1 MTTEADIKIFALSDI
16 TRRIAEVLEPARSK
30 RFWVRA
36 ELGEISEKSGHLYG
50 TLLEMEQG
58 KQVARMSFSLWR
70 NDRARI
76 AAAFERAGLAFELKA
91 GMKIV
96 LYCQLNF
103 HPVFGLSLQAVDADP
118 RFVLGELELR
128 RREIIERL
136 RARGDHERNKAL
148 RVPRLPLR
156 IGLITSRESAAYF
169 DVIQTLRNGGFAF
182 RVSLTDATMQG
193 EKAEQSILDALAALA
208 PLDLDLVILI
218 RGGGSKTDLA
228 TLDSERIAQA
238 IAAYRKPVW
247 VAIGHETDS
256 GVLDVV
262 AHSAFKTP
270 TALAE
275 HIVQRFLNAERDMAI
290 AQERLQRA
298 WAHVLGMHQLRMRE
312 DSIGIQQGSRKM
324 AELARSE
331 LRASMER
338 LRRSVAERTHA
349 ELRALDT
356 DARDMHAGLREA
368 LRRRETT
375 VLDARRRMYLL
386 ASGAL
391 SLQAQALGQQRTRL
405 SPARIASMIESARR
419 ALGQAEH
426 RAVAA
431 RTRAVQLR
439 RTHLA
444 SLASTMHASALLE
457 RLRGQRNV
465 LEQQGHVLRAHD
477 PQRVLERGY
486 AIVRDERD
494 NAIRGVGALVA
505 GQCVRMEMH
514 DGTASVTINNKEER
528 DERTRTEL

>member
-1 MTTEADIKIFALSDI
+1 VSTEADIKIFALSDI

-36 ELGEISEKSGHLYG
+36 ELGEISEKNGHLYG

-148 RVPRLPLR
+148 LVPRLPLR

-208 PLDLDLVILI
+208 PLDLDLVMLI

-275 HIVQRFLNAERDMAI
+275 HIVQRFLNAERDAVI

-331 LRASMER
+331 LRTCMER

-375 VLDARRRMYLL
+375 ILDARRRMYLL

-405 SPARIASMIESARR
+405 SPVRIASAIESARR

-426 RAVAA
+426 RADAA
-431 RTRAVQLR
+431 RTRAVRQR
-439 RTHLA
+439 RTRLA
-444 SLASTMHASALLE
+444 ALAATLHASALLE

-465 LEQQGHVLRAHD
+465 LEQQGNVLRAHD

-494 NAIRGVGALVA
+494 SAIRGVGALVA
-505 GQCVRMEMH
+505 GQSVRMEMH
-514 DGTASVTINNKEER
+514 DGTASATINNKEER